1 MFKILFAVVLTV
13 FSLPISLYYHDSAIA
28 SVKSRRTCSLLHS
41 RVKKKRLSSRLQ
53 DLCFTSKL
61 LYGCDGTRAL
71 IGLLAV
77 RNPPVNAHGHYR
89 FFPPRFLFTNPSEL
103 SYFC

>member
-13 FSLPISLYYHDSAIA
+13 FSLSISWYYHDSAIA
-28 SVKSRRTCSLLHS
+28 CQKS
-41 RVKKKRLSSRLQ
+41 Q

-71 IGLLAV
+71 IG
-77 RNPPVNAHGHYR
+77 
-89 FFPPRFLFTNPSEL
+89 
-103 SYFC
+103 